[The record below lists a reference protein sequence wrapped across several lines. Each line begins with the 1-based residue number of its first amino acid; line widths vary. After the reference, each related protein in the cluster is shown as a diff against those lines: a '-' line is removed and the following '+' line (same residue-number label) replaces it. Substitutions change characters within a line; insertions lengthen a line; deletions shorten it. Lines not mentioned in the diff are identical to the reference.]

1 MKKETRL
8 RREMVEGVSF
18 AGDFNGIR
26 RDGANVIKYFSQNQ
40 RGSFAIRC
48 VATPAVFHYIFVVK
62 EKLKKIGSA
71 VYGIWMKFA
80 GLVAFVNTRVLL
92 TVVYFIVIG
101 PLHLL
106 MRLMGKDYLD
116 RRHDPSPTFWK
127 KKEPVTHSLESA
139 RRQF

>member
-1 MKKETRL
+1 M
-8 RREMVEGVSF
+8 
-18 AGDFNGIR
+18 
-26 RDGANVIKYFSQNQ
+26 
-40 RGSFAIRC
+40 
-48 VATPAVFHYIFVVK
+48 K

-116 RRHDPSPTFWK
+116 RRHDRSPTFWK